1 MRATLA
7 ELLATWV
14 LWMNI
19 TAPEVMYRQNHS
31 FAVDYYALGV
41 IAYEFM
47 LGKVTIQPKIEALF
61 RKDKAGNTRINS
73 SQTSVNKTI

>member
-14 LWMNI
+14 LYMN
-19 TAPEVMYRQNHS
+19 TPAPEVMYRQNHS

-47 LGKVTIQPKIEALF
+47 LGKVTIQTNIEALF
-61 RKDKAGNTRINS
+61 RKDKAGNTRVNS
-73 SQTSVNKTI
+73 CQTSVNKTV